1 MMEYG
6 PEQSCCFTGHRDSK
20 LPWGRD
26 EGDPRCVALKRQI
39 ADVAESLYDSGVR
52 RYICGMALGCD
63 MYFAEAVLE
72 LAERRGGVLLEAAIP
87 CLGQDERWGEA
98 QRARYARLL
107 ARCGRR
113 TVLSHR
119 YTPGCMEAR
128 NLYMVEQSHWLV
140 AAYNGSRGGTFNT
153 IRLALRHGLEIIELY
168 I

>member
-1 MMEYG
+1 M
-6 PEQSCCFTGHRDSK
+6 
-20 LPWGRD
+20 
-26 EGDPRCVALKRQI
+26 
-39 ADVAESLYDSGVR
+39 AESLYDSGVR

-153 IRLALRHGLEIIELY
+153 IRLALRAWSGDYRALHIIQRRRPFTGGAFWCIISRQRL
-168 I
+168 IRRVL